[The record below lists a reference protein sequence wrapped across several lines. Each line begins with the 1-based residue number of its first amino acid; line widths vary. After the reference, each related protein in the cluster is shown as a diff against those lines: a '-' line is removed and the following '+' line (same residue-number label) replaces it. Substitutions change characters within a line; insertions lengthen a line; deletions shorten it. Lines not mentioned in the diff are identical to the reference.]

1 MGWVKGKSRGY
12 KCQVCKRY
20 FKPHGLGPHM
30 TVHGKIAVIKVGPL
44 RAEKIPK
51 AKMEDAQTD
60 GLDAHLQRSMLK
72 VTELRNEADRIEEA
86 VTQVRGLMKLLS

>member
-1 MGWVKGKSRGY
+1 MGWSKGKSRGS
-12 KCQVCKRY
+12 KCKVCKRY
-20 FKPHGLGPHM
+20 FKPHGMGPHM
-30 TVHGKIAVIKVGPL
+30 AVHNRIEVGPPLPSKKL
-44 RAEKIPK
+44 RAAREK
-51 AKMEDAQTD
+51 ADAQD